1 MLEAAKRRSELQHRA
16 KNNLKSTYYW
26 VRSAQII
33 TGILGLVL
41 AYYVAASAY
50 INSKLSDEVS
60 KSEIS
65 HFFTWIDDANV
76 SNVIADILGFTVS
89 IPGQCTFPTP

>member
-65 HFFTWIDDANV
+65 HFFTWIDDGNV
-76 SNVIADILGFTVS
+76 SNVIVGILGFTVS